1 MKAVFAIASLLIVA
15 GCARHEES
23 HGRGDAD
30 ASLPRPAA
38 ISEIGKAVFT
48 ISNQGVSMGKGV
60 LVGFAE
66 RKGERL
72 FFLTARHVVTAFDNA
87 GAKLDLKFDS
97 GATASIEAKK
107 DRWRT
112 TRREFDLAWLA
123 LSQSEYA
130 SLEARDAL
138 HYVPFV
144 QTPIRQEG
152 AGIGGTGA
160 IELHRL
166 AKSTSSARA
175 KAVMFYKEA
184 IMPCELL
191 TDRIGYAD
199 LPFPHNRTLLKSK
212 TLITTAAA
220 TDICTPGD
228 SGGPVFV
235 RHQIGN
241 EDYWMLVG
249 LVIGGNK
256 DTHVNAI
263 QPIDQ
268 LFEDLRHSVRR
279 LIDRP
284 EYW

>member
-1 MKAVFAIASLLIVA
+1 MKVFSTIASMLIVV
-15 GCARHEES
+15 GCVKHEEFQEQD
-23 HGRGDAD
+23 DAN
-30 ASLPRPAA
+30 ASLPLPAA
-38 ISEIGKAVFT
+38 IPEIGKAVFT
-48 ISNQGVSMGKGV
+48 ISNQGISMGKGV

-87 GAKLDLKFDS
+87 EARLDLKFGS

-107 DRWRT
+107 GRWMT
-112 TRREFDLAWLA
+112 TRKEFDLAWLE
-123 LSQSEYA
+123 LSQSECA
-130 SLEARDAL
+130 FLKARNAL

-160 IELHRL
+160 IELYRV
-166 AKSTSSARA
+166 ARSTSFARVSAIA
-175 KAVMFYKEA
+175 FYTTVV
-184 IMPCELL
+184 MPCELL
-191 TDRIGYAD
+191 TDCIGYAD
-199 LPFPHNRTLLKSK
+199 LPFPHNHTLKTSK
-212 TLITTAAA
+212 NLIVTAAV

-228 SGGPVFV
+228 SGGPVFAW
-235 RHQIGN
+235 HQVGKTN
-241 EDYWMLVG
+241 YWMLAG

-256 DTHVNAI
+256 DTRVNAI